1 MTRVESEVTSTVT
14 RKAQSMAWVIRAR
27 ENESGRPDWE
37 ALSDRPIAVK
47 TYWSHWDQLQVRS
60 EVLYFKWESD
70 EGRKIQW
77 ETVIPKSQR
86 KAVVEEL
93 HGGKMSGHLGFK
105 RTFA

>member
-47 TYWSHWDQLQVRS
+47 TYWSHWDQLQVEN
-60 EVLYFKWESD
+60 EVLCFKWESD
-70 EGRKIQW
+70 GGRKIQW
-77 ETVIPKSQR
+77 K
-86 KAVVEEL
+86 
-93 HGGKMSGHLGFK
+93 
-105 RTFA
+105 